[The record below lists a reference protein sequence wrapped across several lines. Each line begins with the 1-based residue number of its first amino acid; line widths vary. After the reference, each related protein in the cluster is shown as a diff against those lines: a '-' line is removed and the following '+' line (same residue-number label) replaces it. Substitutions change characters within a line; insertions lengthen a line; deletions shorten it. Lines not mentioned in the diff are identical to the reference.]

1 MSEPEPAHPTP
12 GERPDDRPK
21 GDPWHAVGYLVA
33 GVGLY
38 GALGWLLDYW
48 LGTRFLVVVG
58 ILLGAGLGI
67 YLTVKRFDAITRTAR
82 DRGPGRGSKD
92 VGK

>member
-1 MSEPEPAHPTP
+1 MSPPEPAH
-12 GERPDDRPK
+12 PDDRPK
-21 GDPWHAVGYLVA
+21 GDPWHAFGYLVA

-38 GALGWLLDYW
+38 GGLGWLADYW

-67 YLTVKRFDAITRTAR
+67 YLTVKRFDAITRTKR
-82 DRGPGRGSKD
+82 DTGPDQGPDRGSKD

>member
-1 MSEPEPAHPTP
+1 MSEPEPAHPN
-12 GERPDDRPK
+12 PDRSK

-38 GALGWLLDYW
+38 GGLGWLADYW

-58 ILLGAGLGI
+58 ILFGAVLAI
-67 YLTVKRFDAITRTAR
+67 YLTVKRFDAITRTKP
-82 DRGPGRGSKD
+82 DRGPGRDSKD